1 MAQTTANPTTASA
14 KDHNQVS
21 IIILSLL
28 IATVLSVVCLA
39 IYLLINKK
47 WKPYNIDAIE
57 FKTKYYSN
65 KVEEPLLEEIATII
79 VDRDRYEAA
88 DVIATPSGSETNTP
102 DAMVASKP
110 KKKSTTKT
118 KSKNHSKCEAN
129 EDVSLLEDQLDECYE
144 EQLCF
149 AIQSQSDAEFH

>member
-1 MAQTTANPTTASA
+1 M
-14 KDHNQVS
+14 
-21 IIILSLL
+21 LSLL

-79 VDRDRYEAA
+79 VDSDRYEAV
-88 DVIATPSGSETNTP
+88 DVIASPSGRDTNTP
-102 DAMVASKP
+102 DATVAPKA
-110 KKKSTTKT
+110 KKKSATKT
-118 KSKNHSKCEAN
+118 KSKTHSKCEAN
-129 EDVSLLEDQLDECYE
+129 EDVRLLEDHLDESYE

-149 AIQSQSDAEFH
+149 AIQSQSDAEFK